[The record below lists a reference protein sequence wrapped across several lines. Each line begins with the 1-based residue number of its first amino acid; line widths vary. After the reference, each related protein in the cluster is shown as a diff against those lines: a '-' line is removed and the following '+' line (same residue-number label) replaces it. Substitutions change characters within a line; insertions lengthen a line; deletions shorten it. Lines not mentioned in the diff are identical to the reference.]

1 MVGAA
6 KTTVG
11 AQRQSL
17 RTLRKDYHKRKA
29 DLRKLV
35 KARKTAMDNIR
46 ADISNLE
53 TEIKEAN
60 EELSVDFDSGSSL
73 FPSSDSGSSSTD
85 SSSKESAAKPSKGK
99 SQPSKKGAVTEGDNK
114 QGQRRKRRP
123 FLAPEHRLRTTGG
136 GPAPEESTTRV
147 FVEGDPRHC
156 QACEQLAPWFS
167 QRHKG
172 TPSEGHALPMGA
184 AGQRK
189 LTL

>member
-6 KTTVG
+6 KTTAG

-123 FLAPEHRLRTTGG
+123 FLAPGA
-136 GPAPEESTTRV
+136 PAPNHRGVAQLQRRV
-147 FVEGDPRHC
+147 LPGFRRRRPAALPGMRT
-156 QACEQLAPWFS
+156 AAPWFS

-189 LTL
+189 LTS

>member
-73 FPSSDSGSSSTD
+73 FPSSDPGSSSTD

-123 FLAPEHRLRTTGG
+123 FLAPGA
-136 GPAPEESTTRV
+136 PAPNHRGWPSSKGEYYPG

-156 QACEQLAPWFS
+156 QACEQLRRGFPNATRAHRPKDMPCPWAPLA
-167 QRHKG
+167 KG
-172 TPSEGHALPMGA
+172 S
-184 AGQRK
+184 
-189 LTL
+189 